1 MLRKSAISLAIVSAL
16 ASMQT
21 NALGLG
27 EVTVSSALNQPLQ
40 AEIDLLQLR
49 GLNASQVVTRFANT
63 DDFYLA
69 GVKPSPILSD
79 IRFQLDIK
87 GGQGKIV
94 LTSSAPIR
102 EPFLNFLIEVNWPS
116 GRLVR
121 EYTVLLDPPVF
132 TAEDLA
138 PRGNPLA
145 PVAKPTAA
153 VVPKPAAVA
162 SPALQS
168 SASASPQISLPTRRY
183 SVTKADTLWQI
194 ALKVRPDTSISPQQ
208 MMLAIQRMNPDAF
221 IKNNINRLKS
231 GVVLD
236 IPTKDQI
243 LNVNVKES
251 LQEVKRQNT
260 SWKGAPT
267 TADKPKAAK
276 LDVAEKEMSS
286 GSTAVA
292 EDAQLRIVSKVSE
305 EMPAAAEKSSTV
317 ASDTA
322 SAAIDQP
329 LVAEISAK
337 NEELEEQLVVTL
349 EGLNKVERENVEMF
363 DRLDRLSEQMES
375 MQRLVELKDQQLAEL
390 QGRLAQK
397 PAEPVVEPSSIT
409 QLPFEWLAGAGAAL
423 LALLAGLLLFIRKR
437 KQQRDV
443 DEALEQLNER
453 DAVVPAS
460 AAATV
465 AAVAAAAT
473 QAPLADAEP
482 VGDTPAVDSVEKTA
496 VEDVFVE
503 ADDADPFNMSNE
515 SSGPIDEFDAISDDE
530 LESALGEDLDMDLK
544 LDEPVIDDP
553 EMSAFSNSLLDDDEY
568 DLSTGFD
575 DDEEPEPEPEP
586 ELPVGMDDDSD
597 LGSDLDALLSENSF
611 DDADADLVD
620 PEVVGSIEDTVPVA
634 EEDDTDDDFDGDLD
648 ALLAENDI
656 DALEKDE
663 VVAVSEDTDTGDQFD
678 GDLDALLAESGT
690 AEPELDEDSG
700 STAKLD
706 DALEDDFG
714 SELDDLLADE
724 GIADPLLDED
734 DQVDETLE
742 QLLEDEDSKADS
754 TGIERVEVAVD
765 DDDIP
770 DDDVLD
776 ALLDRAS
783 DGAVSVESS
792 AADLEADEV
801 DEGIDIEFDPID
813 DLDEGSEASSP
824 EEKQVDA
831 LMVDALP
838 EQVLDL
844 DTAEEELSEFELDA
858 EQDSKADLDLDDVLS
873 DADSFEDEGE
883 LEDSLAPE
891 GLNVTDVEDA
901 PEVSDDAFSFELDDD
916 TDDELVLSL
925 DDALADEDGD
935 IDAILQDAAA
945 EEGTKPIQKS
955 SLSLED
961 ELDQADEAELEAE
974 LEQMLVSESNDLSLQ
989 ETDLDDE
996 EINYL
1001 DGADEVGT
1009 KIDLARAYIDM
1020 EDQEGASD
1028 ILQEVIAEGSP
1039 EQVAEA
1045 KQLLESLKS

>member
-1 MLRKSAISLAIVSAL
+1 
-16 ASMQT
+16 
-21 NALGLG
+21 
-27 EVTVSSALNQPLQ
+27 
-40 AEIDLLQLR
+40 
-49 GLNASQVVTRFANT
+49 
-63 DDFYLA
+63 
-69 GVKPSPILSD
+69 
-79 IRFQLDIK
+79 
-87 GGQGKIV
+87 
-94 LTSSAPIR
+94 
-102 EPFLNFLIEVNWPS
+102 
-116 GRLVR
+116 
-121 EYTVLLDPPVF
+121 
-132 TAEDLA
+132 
-138 PRGNPLA
+138 
-145 PVAKPTAA
+145 
-153 VVPKPAAVA
+153 
-162 SPALQS
+162 
-168 SASASPQISLPTRRY
+168 
-183 SVTKADTLWQI
+183 
-194 ALKVRPDTSISPQQ
+194 
-208 MMLAIQRMNPDAF
+208 
-221 IKNNINRLKS
+221 
-231 GVVLD
+231 
-236 IPTKDQI
+236 
-243 LNVNVKES
+243 
-251 LQEVKRQNT
+251 
-260 SWKGAPT
+260 
-267 TADKPKAAK
+267 
-276 LDVAEKEMSS
+276 
-286 GSTAVA
+286 
-292 EDAQLRIVSKVSE
+292 
-305 EMPAAAEKSSTV
+305 
-317 ASDTA
+317 
-322 SAAIDQP
+322 
-329 LVAEISAK
+329 
-337 NEELEEQLVVTL
+337 
-349 EGLNKVERENVEMF
+349 
-363 DRLDRLSEQMES
+363 
-375 MQRLVELKDQQLAEL
+375 
-390 QGRLAQK
+390 
-397 PAEPVVEPSSIT
+397 
-409 QLPFEWLAGAGAAL
+409 
-423 LALLAGLLLFIRKR
+423 
-437 KQQRDV
+437 
-443 DEALEQLNER
+443 
-453 DAVVPAS
+453 
-460 AAATV
+460 
-465 AAVAAAAT
+465 
-473 QAPLADAEP
+473 
-482 VGDTPAVDSVEKTA
+482 
-496 VEDVFVE
+496 
-503 ADDADPFNMSNE
+503 
-515 SSGPIDEFDAISDDE
+515 
-530 LESALGEDLDMDLK
+530 
-544 LDEPVIDDP
+544 
-553 EMSAFSNSLLDDDEY
+553 MSAFSNSLLDDDEY

-575 DDEEPEPEPEP
+575 DDEEPAPEPEP